1 MDRLLIASQIN
12 TFSWQRR
19 RKSFFIDTSFTW
31 FTWPTTKWKWR
42 KLDFHTSKVGRNLHQ
57 FCCKVHHLVF
67 LNNLVKI
74 TAEGILGTLNLKVL
88 KTMMHPTSGPR
99 KRAMISGSTWVLLSK
114 KIVKSPFKSAVESWN
129 AFRLQF
135 SPVEESKETNVF
147 TYFTWQRHT
156 YHSVIDILVCFQT
169 AILGRRRGFTL
180 FQILIFGQKWNCRK
194 IQKSVKKCCCFF
206 KLGEVGFQ
214 NLGLKLKNCQNWI
227 FGQKLDFLEQC
238 DVQVG
243 SHEW

>member
-129 AFRLQF
+129 AFL
-135 SPVEESKETNVF
+135 
-147 TYFTWQRHT
+147 
-156 YHSVIDILVCFQT
+156 T
-169 AILGRRRGFTL
+169 AIFTCRRIQRNKCVHLLYMTKTHISFSHRHPSMFPNRNIRKKKGVHTVPNLDF
-180 FQILIFGQKWNCRK
+180 WSK
-194 IQKSVKKCCCFF
+194 IQ
-206 KLGEVGFQ
+206 L
-214 NLGLKLKNCQNWI
+214 
-227 FGQKLDFLEQC
+227 
-238 DVQVG
+238 
-243 SHEW
+243 